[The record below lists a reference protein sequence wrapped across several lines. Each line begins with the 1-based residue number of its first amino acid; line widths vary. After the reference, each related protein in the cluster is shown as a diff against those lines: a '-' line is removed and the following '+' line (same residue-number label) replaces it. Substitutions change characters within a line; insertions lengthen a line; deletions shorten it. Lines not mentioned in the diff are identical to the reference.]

1 MLLGLFLFLA
11 LLMLLLL
18 VSFSVEL
25 ELSASEAEFRP
36 VLRVGIGR
44 WRAAVPRTVLAKAE
58 DAMRQRA
65 QGGLREMWGRF
76 TTGLR
81 VMDHLLQEVELLH
94 FEVWFG
100 FHDAFWT
107 ALGCGGLWTLLGSF
121 TSMLSTKPR
130 FRQDPEIHVHPVF
143 EGTRLEVRLHCIFH
157 FRVGQIIVSEIK
169 RWGQAWLV

>member
-1 MLLGLFLFLA
+1 
-11 LLMLLLL
+11 MLLLL
-18 VSFSVEL
+18 ISFSVEL